1 MSNTSTLNRVPA
13 HTDEVINRRI
23 RAETERRLAYF
34 EKHKDEI
41 PERLADLD
49 REWDIERTLEAQCV
63 HSRLRRSS
71 ARFYR

>member
-1 MSNTSTLNRVPA
+1 MSNTSTLNRAPA

-34 EKHKDEI
+34 ETHK
-41 PERLADLD
+41 RLADLN

-63 HSRLRRSS
+63 RSRLRRSS